1 MELQNKENVCQFEK
15 TVMEVQKITRTP
27 LRTPLHDVKNQDII
41 NRSLK
46 KTVLNHVIAAEPSLR
61 TPTRKSSKIRR
72 SILVYQDKENQPEE
86 EIKKLAFKEVSKV
99 INNAQHLICPTVV
112 NVVPATPVFNKTV
125 SYSSEVTDNVRD
137 LQCVDCEVTED
148 LKSADID
155 QETSTI
161 IQKSI
166 NTSQP
171 VCRLVKND
179 ESEELQ
185 SNSLIKS
192 KIDNDL
198 YAENN
203 HQIIVDSEIFIGHEE
218 IYDDAHIG
226 SLGVVSEV
234 VKDLSNNELSPLE
247 NSVTDQNGSVIVGNG
262 SDHTYAGF
270 TCHMCSVD
278 DRNDVNECGTSPM
291 TPVSKTSTETSTEL
305 PSLHE
310 TACSPVVTET
320 KDIGSMVEI
329 STHDMACSPCNTCS
343 VEQETMTDPVTPVK
357 LPEMCDISVQHLI
370 DTVTAACSPIS
381 CDMKSTACSP
391 ITNQFTA
398 QHSDDNCSV
407 FKSASTMTNATPVK
421 HDMALQAVP
430 DTRSVLCSPLHP
442 LQTKDCGILATSTQA
457 DMMTN
462 TVIVEQMDQ
471 GVDVRPMMNTGSTM
485 TEYLL
490 VNSETSMTPVKLLN
504 KKGHRITADEIRKQ
518 HPRILANKL
527 DTYALEA
534 ERYKFDIG
542 KVEKERDHFKS
553 RLTELKAVIREKQKM
568 INDNQGKVDLEKSN
582 LKEEYEEKIEK
593 LTNCLQESEEN
604 VRYLKEEIIQL
615 NARSSKEKDQFVSEI
630 ENLKIKCSE
639 MEIQLADSTQTKTIE
654 IDTLKEELEQ
664 KQNDHQMRSAH
675 NLILELQTELVEYK
689 ELTDSLK
696 LAEQLQSE
704 IQKVVSDYYRKVRAA
719 ADRLMKMKR
728 GVDVQRLEVMQKQCE
743 NEKECERFATEKKE
757 MAENYD
763 SLKNTLETSRSS
775 MMQIES
781 LYESTSSDLLSAT
794 NQVQILSRELMT
806 TRSALEEANLVK
818 HSLVQQV
825 DDLQENDKAA
835 VQEISNL
842 RHITEAKEKEYQDF
856 KKWSNDNER
865 KLASTLV
872 IFQEEKERLE
882 LLSVNLQRTVD
893 SLNEDI
899 DTLENDLFSTRE
911 FSSEQASRL
920 VKLDEDLSLA
930 NQELSHTK
938 LENMELRDSLAVFRG
953 NQDYLQQGVE
963 LAESEL
969 QRKSSELETR
979 KAELRESTFLLVEL
993 ENKMASLLQGLR
1005 SRAGLEH
1012 VHIKSELPSPQTS
1025 CMKPRLKPS
1034 AKKSARKMLTNNIS
1048 DSCRKVQDRSFLSMV
1063 IKAAEGQS
1071 DSEYESCKS
1080 SPSDKSS
1087 RSTSPYIEGVT
1098 PFDEMSTICEKLK
1111 DRDSIEESPSAVSR
1125 NKLGF
1130 SRRNSAFAPVRTGT
1144 SVIKSKPGPLDST
1157 MKNMSIMSQSQLEDT
1172 NLRLAEQIECIGET
1186 FSEIIRC
1193 ASIIEKAS
1201 RLSIDDLQLEN
1212 KELCEQLDICQ
1223 ISEKRTKEE
1232 LSIKISH
1239 LSEAEANISTLTE
1252 NITSLSDKIG
1262 FYVKQEAEMSYLKS
1276 NLSTTKSQIEQLEA
1290 EKQILSTQLKVVL
1303 AGDTGEPTG
1312 NFAKYHNDITTLK
1325 LKIQKLKEK
1334 VKQREEYHETL
1345 AVKASK
1351 RIKTLDENWK
1361 KAEEE
1366 VYKFDQLVDTIRE
1379 TLINSGLIPKHKEPL
1394 ARIIRMIDGFESVQP
1409 KPGPLKPV
1417 KTALW

>member
-15 TVMEVQKITRTP
+15 TVMDIQKITRTP
-27 LRTPLHDVKNQDII
+27 LRTPLHDVRNQDVI

-46 KTVLNHVIAAEPSLR
+46 KTVLSHVIAAEPSLK

-99 INNAQHLICPTVV
+99 INNAQHLICPPVV
-112 NVVPATPVFNKTV
+112 NVVPATPICNKTV
-125 SYSSEVTDNVRD
+125 SYSPDNVRD
-137 LQCVDCEVTED
+137 LQFDDCQITED
-148 LKSADID
+148 LKSADND
-155 QETSTI
+155 QETSSRSKI
-161 IQKSI
+161 SI

-171 VCRLVKND
+171 VKTD

-185 SNSLIKS
+185 PTN
-192 KIDNDL
+192 IDSDL

-203 HQIIVDSEIFIGHEE
+203 HQIIVDSDILIGLEE
-218 IYDDAHIG
+218 IYGDVYTD
-226 SLGVVSEV
+226 SSDVLSEA
-234 VKDLSNNELSPLE
+234 VKDLSNTELSPLQ
-247 NSVTDQNGSVIVGNG
+247 NSVTDKNGSVIVGNG

-270 TCHMCSVD
+270 SCHMCSVD
-278 DRNDVNECGTSPM
+278 DKHDVNECGTSPM
-291 TPVSKTSTETSTEL
+291 TPVSKTSTETSTEM
-305 PSLHE
+305 PSLQE
-310 TACSPVVTET
+310 TGCSPLVKET
-320 KDIGSMVEI
+320 RDIGSLVEI
-329 STHDMACSPCNTCS
+329 STHDMACSPCHTCS
-343 VEQETMTDPVTPVK
+343 VEQETMTEPVTPVK

-370 DTVTAACSPIS
+370 DTVTSACSPIP

-391 ITNQFTA
+391 ISNQFTA
-398 QHSDDNCSV
+398 QYSDDSCSV
-407 FKSASTMTNATPVK
+407 STMTNATPVK

-442 LQTKDCGILATSTQA
+442 LHTKDCGISATSTQS
-457 DMMTN
+457 DVMTN

-534 ERYKFDIG
+534 ERYKLDIG

-553 RLTELKAVIREKQKM
+553 RITELKAVIKEKQKI
-568 INDNQGKVDLEKSN
+568 INDDQGKVDLEKKN
-582 LKEEYEEKIEK
+582 LKKDYEEKIEK
-593 LTNCLQESEEN
+593 LSKSLQESEQI
-604 VRYLKEEIIQL
+604 VRDQNEEIIQL
-615 NARSSKEKDQFVSEI
+615 NARSSEEKDQFVSEI
-630 ENLKIKCSE
+630 ESLKIKCSE
-639 MEIQLADSTQTKTIE
+639 MEIQLADSTQTKTFE
-654 IDTLKEELEQ
+654 IATLKEELD
-664 KQNDHQMRSAH
+664 KKKNDHQMRSAH

-704 IQKVVSDYYRKVRAA
+704 IQNVVSDNYRKVRSA
-719 ADRLMKMKR
+719 ADRLMNMKR

-743 NEKECERFATEKKE
+743 NEKESERFDTEKKE
-757 MAENYD
+757 MADNYN
-763 SLKNTLETSRSS
+763 SLKSTLETSRSS
-775 MMQIES
+775 MMQIET
-781 LYESTSSDLLSAT
+781 LYESTSADLLSAS

-806 TRSALEEANLVK
+806 TRSALEEANQVK
-818 HSLVQQV
+818 CSLVQQV

-842 RHITEAKEKEYQDF
+842 RHINEATENEYQDF
-856 KKWSNDNER
+856 KKWSNDNQR
-865 KLASTLV
+865 KLASELV
-872 IFQEEKERLE
+872 MIQEEKERLE

-930 NQELSHTK
+930 NQELSHTR

-953 NQDYLQQGVE
+953 NQDYLQQGID

-969 QRKSSELETR
+969 RRKSSELETR

-1005 SRAGLEH
+1005 SRAGLDRS
-1012 VHIKSELPSPQTS
+1012 HINSSPLTS

-1034 AKKSARKMLTNNIS
+1034 AKKSARKPQTNNIS
-1048 DSCRKVQDRSFLSMV
+1048 DSCRKTQDRSFLSMV

-1087 RSTSPYIEGVT
+1087 RSISPYIEGVT

-1111 DRDSIEESPSAVSR
+1111 DRDSIEESPSAQSR
-1125 NKLGF
+1125 DRLGF
-1130 SRRNSAFAPVRTGT
+1130 SKRNSAFAPVRTGT

-1157 MKNMSIMSQSQLEDT
+1157 MKNISVMSQSQLEDT

-1223 ISEKRTKEE
+1223 TSEQRTKEE
-1232 LSIKISH
+1232 LSLKKSH
-1239 LSEAEANISTLTE
+1239 LTEAEANISTLTE
-1252 NITSLSDKIG
+1252 NITSLSDKMG
-1262 FYVKQEAEMSYLKS
+1262 FYVKQEAEISYLKS
-1276 NLSTTKSQIEQLEA
+1276 HLSNAKSQIEQLEA
-1290 EKQILSTQLKVVL
+1290 EKQILSGQLKAVL
-1303 AGDTGEPTG
+1303 AGVTGEPTG

-1334 VKQREEYHETL
+1334 VKQGEEYHETL
-1345 AVKASK
+1345 AIKASK

>member
-1 MELQNKENVCQFEK
+1 M
-15 TVMEVQKITRTP
+15 
-27 LRTPLHDVKNQDII
+27 
-41 NRSLK
+41 
-46 KTVLNHVIAAEPSLR
+46 
-61 TPTRKSSKIRR
+61 
-72 SILVYQDKENQPEE
+72 
-86 EIKKLAFKEVSKV
+86 
-99 INNAQHLICPTVV
+99 
-112 NVVPATPVFNKTV
+112 
-125 SYSSEVTDNVRD
+125 
-137 LQCVDCEVTED
+137 
-148 LKSADID
+148 
-155 QETSTI
+155 
-161 IQKSI
+161 
-166 NTSQP
+166 
-171 VCRLVKND
+171 
-179 ESEELQ
+179 
-185 SNSLIKS
+185 
-192 KIDNDL
+192 
-198 YAENN
+198 
-203 HQIIVDSEIFIGHEE
+203 
-218 IYDDAHIG
+218 
-226 SLGVVSEV
+226 
-234 VKDLSNNELSPLE
+234 
-247 NSVTDQNGSVIVGNG
+247 
-262 SDHTYAGF
+262 
-270 TCHMCSVD
+270 
-278 DRNDVNECGTSPM
+278 
-291 TPVSKTSTETSTEL
+291 
-305 PSLHE
+305 
-310 TACSPVVTET
+310 
-320 KDIGSMVEI
+320 
-329 STHDMACSPCNTCS
+329 
-343 VEQETMTDPVTPVK
+343 
-357 LPEMCDISVQHLI
+357 
-370 DTVTAACSPIS
+370 
-381 CDMKSTACSP
+381 
-391 ITNQFTA
+391 
-398 QHSDDNCSV
+398 
-407 FKSASTMTNATPVK
+407 
-421 HDMALQAVP
+421 
-430 DTRSVLCSPLHP
+430 
-442 LQTKDCGILATSTQA
+442 
-457 DMMTN
+457 
-462 TVIVEQMDQ
+462 
-471 GVDVRPMMNTGSTM
+471 
-485 TEYLL
+485 
-490 VNSETSMTPVKLLN
+490 
-504 KKGHRITADEIRKQ
+504 
-518 HPRILANKL
+518 
-527 DTYALEA
+527 
-534 ERYKFDIG
+534 
-542 KVEKERDHFKS
+542 
-553 RLTELKAVIREKQKM
+553 
-568 INDNQGKVDLEKSN
+568 
-582 LKEEYEEKIEK
+582 
-593 LTNCLQESEEN
+593 
-604 VRYLKEEIIQL
+604 
-615 NARSSKEKDQFVSEI
+615 
-630 ENLKIKCSE
+630 
-639 MEIQLADSTQTKTIE
+639 
-654 IDTLKEELEQ
+654 
-664 KQNDHQMRSAH
+664 
-675 NLILELQTELVEYK
+675 
-689 ELTDSLK
+689 
-696 LAEQLQSE
+696 
-704 IQKVVSDYYRKVRAA
+704 YYR
-719 ADRLMKMKR
+719 
-728 GVDVQRLEVMQKQCE
+728 KQCE

-1409 KPGPLKPV
+1409 NPGPLKPV